1 MGEADWFAAI
11 CAVFALGAGA
21 LMAAFGERVMK
32 IGGIACMGTAIA
44 GLVFWFGY
52 YRHADAQSPPII
64 NNAPSINT
72 FNQSGGNNVIN
83 QAPTPSV
90 RMVEK
95 TESANPD
102 GSYSRRFHIAVA
114 NPFAATRLVVGAK
127 GPDLVNVDL
136 VPDASGTGVGGGVM
150 INVAKGSCG
159 DQCLGVQIGAPV
171 VANYWVYVVTKQ
183 KEEVSLVW
191 NVQ

>member
-1 MGEADWFAAI
+1 MAT
-11 CAVFALGAGA
+11 LGKNVV
-21 LMAAFGERVMK
+21 RV
-32 IGGIACMGTAIA
+32 IGGAMIVVAFLGWI
-44 GLVFWFGY
+44 VS
-52 YRHADAQSPPII
+52 RSNQNADAQAPPII

-72 FNQSGGNNVIN
+72 FNQSGGNNIIN
-83 QAPTPSV
+83 QAPSPSV
-90 RMVEK
+90 RLVEK
-95 TESANPD
+95 TESANSD
-102 GSYSRRFHIAVA
+102 GSYNQRFHIAID

-127 GPDLVNVDL
+127 APDLVNVDL

-150 INVAKGSCG
+150 LSVIKGSCG

-171 VANYWVYVVTKQ
+171 IGNYWVYVVTKQ